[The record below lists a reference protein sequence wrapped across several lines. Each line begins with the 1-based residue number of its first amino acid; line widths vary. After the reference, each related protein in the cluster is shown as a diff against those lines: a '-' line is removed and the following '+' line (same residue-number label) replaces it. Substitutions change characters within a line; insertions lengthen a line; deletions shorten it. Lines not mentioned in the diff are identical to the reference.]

1 MIKLDFFEAVVNDG
15 VNALHFNFYWI
26 GQNVSKAPFVPDRI
40 GQMINTLI
48 LSQFHLGGNQ
58 IDLMTSSLLNAKAEE
73 LSLGV
78 VETIVS
84 SLLFYGVGI
93 VKCLFNL
100 LYDHVISSLLLSRF

>member
-1 MIKLDFFEAVVNDG
+1 
-15 VNALHFNFYWI
+15 
-26 GQNVSKAPFVPDRI
+26 
-40 GQMINTLI
+40 
-48 LSQFHLGGNQ
+48 
-58 IDLMTSSLLNAKAEE
+58 MTSSLLNAKAEE